1 MRVSFLQ
8 KKKLFLDIKHHR
20 YIKYFFS
27 NHCVLE
33 NDQTQNIHELYLKK
47 HFQTNLE
54 GQSILFSVG
63 NYDFV
68 IIKENDRLKIK
79 FLEVVSDTGSFETL
93 LATPI

>member
-1 MRVSFLQ
+1 MSMNIIYITISSTEWHVQAGYSF
-8 KKKLFLDIKHHR
+8 
-20 YIKYFFS
+20 
-27 NHCVLE
+27 
-33 NDQTQNIHELYLKK
+33 
-47 HFQTNLE
+47 FQTNLE